1 MLAYVGGYTSKDR
14 DGRGDGINV
23 YRVDEG
29 SGAWSHVQR
38 LGDLVNPSWLTLH
51 RWRPVLYSAHGQEQ
65 EATAYSIDPGSGR
78 LAVLNRQPT
87 QGKNGVRLGIEAS
100 DRYLVCANY
109 SSGTVAVLPI
119 EPDGSLGALRDL
131 VPLTGKT
138 GPHPTE
144 QTSAHQHDVAFD
156 PRGRFCLIPD
166 KGLDAIF
173 VFRVDEGGKLVP
185 GAPASVAARPGAGPR
200 HTGFHPTAPFAF
212 VLNELDSTLTAYRFD
227 AETGALEP
235 RQTLTTL
242 PPGWNGRNT
251 TSEIAVA
258 PSGRFV
264 YASNRGHDS
273 VVVFAV
279 EPGTGAL
286 SPVAW
291 EPTQGK
297 TPRFIG
303 LDPAGATLYAANQDS
318 DTIVAFRVDRPSGT
332 LTPSG
337 TVVPVGSPS
346 TIVFR

>member
-51 RWRPVLYSAHGQEQ
+51 RRRPVLYSAHGQEQ

-131 VPLTGKT
+131 VALTGKT

-144 QTSAHQHDVAFD
+144 QTSAHPHDVAFD

-200 HTGFHPTAPFAF
+200 HAGFHPTAPFAF

-332 LTPSG
+332 LTPTG

>member
-51 RWRPVLYSAHGQEQ
+51 RRRPVLYSAHGEEH

-144 QTSAHQHDVAFD
+144 QTSAHPHDVAFD

>member
-14 DGRGDGINV
+14 NGRGDGINV
-23 YRVDEG
+23 YRVDEAAG
-29 SGAWSHVQR
+29 SWSHVQR
-38 LGDLVNPSWLTLH
+38 LGDLVNPSWLLLD
-51 RWRPVLYSAHGQEQ
+51 RRRPVLYAAHGEGH
-65 EATAYSIDPGSGR
+65 EATALAIEPATGR
-78 LAVLNRQPT
+78 VRVLNRQAT

-100 DRYLVCANY
+100 DRFLVCANY

-119 EPDGSLGALRDL
+119 EADGSLGALRDL
-131 VPLTGKT
+131 VPLTGNT

-144 QTSAHQHDVAFD
+144 QTSAHPHDIAFD
-156 PRGRFCLIPD
+156 PRGRFCLVPD
-166 KGLDAIF
+166 KGLDAVF
-173 VFRVDEGGKLVP
+173 VFRVDGGGKLVP
-185 GAPASVAARPGAGPR
+185 GAPPSVASRPGAGPR
-200 HTGFHPTAPFAF
+200 HAGFHPTGPFAY
-212 VLNELDSTLTAYRFD
+212 VLNELDSTLTIYRFD
-227 AETGALEP
+227 ADSGALEP
-235 RQTLTTL
+235 RQTITTL
-242 PPGWNGRNT
+242 PPGFSGRNT

-258 PSGRFV
+258 SSGRFV

-286 SPVAW
+286 SPVGW

-318 DTIVAFRVDRPSGT
+318 DTIVAFRVDRQSGT
-332 LTPSG
+332 LTPTG
-337 TVVPVGSPS
+337 HVVPVGSPS